1 MAQVFPLNVDDLSPD
16 EGRASLAGT
25 LAALPDPWTLLRHR
39 RIGDEEAEPV
49 EVVPLHPEIRVAP
62 VHQAPRRPPPSARR
76 PPTTVTGGRSPRASL
91 RFPSGWIGR
100 LPPATRES
108 GGAAGSRRWSS
119 SPCFSPAPAL
129 PPGSMPART

>member
-49 EVVPLHPEIRVAP
+49 EVVLVHPEIGVAL
-62 VHQAPRRPPPSARR
+62 VDQAPRDPPASARR
-76 PPTTVTGGRSPRASL
+76 LRGHLDPRRLGRF
-91 RFPSGWIGR
+91 FPG
-100 LPPATRES
+100 
-108 GGAAGSRRWSS
+108 
-119 SPCFSPAPAL
+119 AL
-129 PPGSMPART
+129 PSLTLR